1 MNAYKVKQEQHKR
14 YEAKAKAVLSGES
27 SSQQAQKS
35 RYSSSPN
42 LRFPHKVSFA

>member
-14 YEAKAKAVLSGES
+14 YEARAKAVLSGERS
-27 SSQQAQKS
+27 SPKAEKS

-42 LRFPHKVSFA
+42 LRFPSVVSFA